1 MITVGAVLTQ
11 TPPPPPPFPVVFL
24 CSLTRFAW
32 LAVWGGAR
40 GSDRGRGGGGG
51 HSVRFIPVLRATL
64 RGLDAFDPPGMA
76 VSFVMSFCLALK
88 ENMEK
93 MC

>member
-1 MITVGAVLTQ
+1 M
-11 TPPPPPPFPVVFL
+11 
-24 CSLTRFAW
+24 
-32 LAVWGGAR
+32 
-40 GSDRGRGGGGG
+40 
-51 HSVRFIPVLRATL
+51 RFIPVLRATL